1 MLRREALRL
10 LAGAAAVPALAGLAP
25 TRLLALGQR
34 LHGAGRV
41 PGAQPGDVL
50 DAHQMRTVMLAA
62 ERIIPATDTPGAAAA
77 GVHTF
82 IDRLLAEWYDA
93 EDRDRFLAG
102 LADLDARARSRHGR
116 DFADL
121 DEAAQAALLLELDEE
136 LARHA
141 AAGRPRG
148 THFFGQLKWLVV
160 FGYYTSEVG
169 VKEELKSVV
178 IPGEYDPCRELGP
191 AKATGGT

>member
-1 MLRREALRL
+1 MQRREAIRL

-25 TRLLALGQR
+25 ARLLALAEHTHAAAR
-34 LHGAGRV
+34 A
-41 PGAQPGDVL
+41 PGALRGDVL
-50 DAHQMRTVMLAA
+50 DDHQLRTVMLAA

-77 GVHTF
+77 GVELF
-82 IDRLLAEWYDA
+82 IDRLLAEWYEA

-102 LADLDARARSRHGR
+102 LTGLDARARARHGR

-121 DEAAQAALLLELDEE
+121 DEPAQTALLLELDDE
-136 LARHA
+136 LAAHA

-148 THFFGQLKWLVV
+148 EHFFGQLKWLVV

-169 VKEELKSVV
+169 VTEELEYAV
-178 IPGEYDPCRELGP
+178 IPGMYDPCRELGP
-191 AKATGGT
+191 AKASGGA